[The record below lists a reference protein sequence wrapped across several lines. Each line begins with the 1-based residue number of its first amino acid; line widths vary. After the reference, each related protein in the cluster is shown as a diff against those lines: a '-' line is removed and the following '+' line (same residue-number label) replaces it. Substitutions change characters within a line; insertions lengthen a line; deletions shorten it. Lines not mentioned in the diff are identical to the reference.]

1 MKVALVDMDYEYRK
15 FIGRPPKHRFPNFA
29 LMRISAWHKS
39 QGDTVD
45 WYPLPMQIPDK
56 IYVSKCFTW
65 YKDVVQ
71 FAAADPEPIYGGTGY
86 RKYETLPDE
95 IDCIL
100 PDYSIYP
107 DCDYAIGFLSRGC
120 IRSCPWCVVPR
131 KEGTLRQYDDIERIA
146 QDRKKIVLMDNN
158 FLANDFEFVKEQLEK
173 SIRLGVKIDFNQGL
187 DARLITPENAA
198 LLAKCK
204 WFTISGNNKYI
215 RFSCDTA
222 GMIEPLRNAVKT
234 LRSAGYNGDIFVYV
248 LARELNESVERIYK
262 IQEIDKKIIP
272 HCQPYR
278 NLDGDGEITDPR
290 LAMLARWCDR
300 AWLRKSCKFED
311 YKE

>member
-1 MKVALVDMDYEYRK
+1 MKIALVDMDYEYRK
-15 FIGRPPKHRFPNFA
+15 SIGRPPRHRFPNFA
-29 LMRISAWHKS
+29 LMRISAWHKA

-45 WYPLPMQIPDK
+45 WYPFPMEIPDK

-86 RKYETLPDE
+86 RMYNELPAE
-95 IDCIL
+95 IDRML

-107 DCDYAIGFLSRGC
+107 GCDFAIGFLSRGC
-120 IRSCPWCVVPR
+120 IRNCPWCVVPR
-131 KEGTLRQYDDIERIA
+131 KEGALRQYDDIERIA

-158 FLANDFEFVKEQLEK
+158 FLATDFEFVKEQLEK
-173 SIRLGVKIDFNQGL
+173 SVRLGLSIDFNQGL
-187 DARLITPENAA
+187 DARLITPENAE

-204 WFTISGNNKYI
+204 WFTITGNNKYI

-222 GMIEPLRNAVKT
+222 GMIEPLRHAVKT
-234 LRSAGYNGDIFVYV
+234 LRQVGYKGDVFVYI
-248 LARELNESVERIYK
+248 LAQELAETLERLDKILAIDHK
-262 IQEIDKKIIP
+262 IQPFI
-272 HCQPYR
+272 QPYR
-278 NLDGDGEITDPR
+278 NLDGDGEITDPE
-290 LAMLARWCDR
+290 LARLSRWCNM
-300 AWLRKSCKFED
+300 AATRKKCKFED